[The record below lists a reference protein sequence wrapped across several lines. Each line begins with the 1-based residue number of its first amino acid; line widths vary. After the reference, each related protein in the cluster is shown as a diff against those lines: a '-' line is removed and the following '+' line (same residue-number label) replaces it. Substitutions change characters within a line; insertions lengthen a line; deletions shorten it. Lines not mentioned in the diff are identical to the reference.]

1 MLKEKFLE
9 ATNLQIALLAGLSA
23 DLREKARTQPE
34 VCSERNVMAIVRAA
48 EYVGLVKE
56 SAMRNSGMMKNGMGM
71 ALDHVARRSL
81 RAVHILNN
89 LQGYTS
95 PKKSLYGD
103 NDGIPTPKP

>member
-9 ATNLQIALLAGLSA
+9 ATNTQIVLLAGLSVV
-23 DLREKARTQPE
+23 LREKVRTQPDA
-34 VCSERNVMAIVRAA
+34 CSERNVMAIVRSA

-56 SAMRNSGMMKNGMGM
+56 SAMRNSGMFKNGMGM
-71 ALDHVARRSL
+71 ALDHVAKRSQ

-89 LQGYTS
+89 PQGYTAPS
-95 PKKSLYGD
+95 RPLYGD